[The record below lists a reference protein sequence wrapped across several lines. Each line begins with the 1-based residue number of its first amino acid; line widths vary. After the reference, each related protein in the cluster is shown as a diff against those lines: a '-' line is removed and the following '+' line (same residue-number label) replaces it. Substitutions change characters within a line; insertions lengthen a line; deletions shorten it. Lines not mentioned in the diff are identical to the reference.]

1 MNREQRRKRTLRR
14 QAVCVGVGGCD
25 RDRKNGFTLPVSS
38 DDILAVR
45 SGYSADHFSAAINC
59 KQSLS
64 SFYFSV
70 SPADRSVI
78 TGKIKGFTA
87 ALYSAIMLLNGIT
100 FSLSTG
106 GGENV
111 RIGARC
117 WAGSSTFSV
126 FCSCFIKS
134 QPSIPLTFTEQG
146 DGLMP

>member
-1 MNREQRRKRTLRR
+1 M
-14 QAVCVGVGGCD
+14 GGCD

-59 KQSLS
+59 KQGLS

-78 TGKIKGFTA
+78 SGKIKGFTA

-117 WAGSSTFSV
+117 WAGSSTFL
-126 FCSCFIKS
+126 CFAPALLS
-134 QPSIPLTFTEQG
+134 PSRAYP
-146 DGLMP
+146 